1 MHSARIAKLADAEQF
16 IRKLEQ
22 GRHNSRISQEPIS
35 VLIADG
41 EALGSRM
48 ISLRNVDD
56 VQERVARSR
65 ELINPYLQIVD
76 GDARCQHTGIP
87 LPDIWRYFRYTW
99 RTPYELVPG
108 RNIRY
113 LVRDAALD
121 YHPVMGIGS
130 LVNAPISV
138 TARDDM
144 IGWHPGKILVLLL
157 DKTVERREKQRHVKR
172 LVGFL
177 DDALEE
183 IDAKGLC
190 EPKDLEVPSEH
201 VIQRLRIIAV
211 EAAEKHKAI
220 QNEYHATVED
230 GVGGATGHLTGRD
243 DDGKL
248 LGIMPGNPPKGFKR
262 EPVVLGRKRNGE
274 ERVASRWVK
283 DPETWD
289 RCKLAWKMRATGSSY
304 REVHSVTRLLG
315 SLNSYPTFFSNE
327 IYRGT
332 QKFGETR
339 NENCYPAC
347 CTPEQWDAVAKLRKD
362 AREKRDS
369 GTAAPRRGNYLLTG
383 SLRCAYCGKPM
394 VGSRSSS
401 GAGKPYRYYICQ
413 TKHRAAKA
421 CPSKRLSANMVE
433 GTVIDHMFENV
444 LSLEGLRWLVEQYR
458 ARRTKSN
465 ALEERIESLKRE
477 LATHEAA
484 IERLMDL
491 AEAGGGQLLALS
503 KRMSEHEADTL
514 QIKGDLARLESEAR
528 SQLDYD
534 LDDASLRKLAK
545 KWRQELRKGDPD
557 KAKQVIKLFVREIK
571 ASKHKGLAK
580 YTSPLWK
587 ITYKQCAPTGRQ
599 PLYATPAVTIVWD
612 KARKGQPV
620 FP

>member
-1 MHSARIAKLADAEQF
+1 MNSSRSNTNKVW
-16 IRKLEQ
+16 RKE
-22 GRHNSRISQEPIS
+22 SPFEP
-35 VLIADG
+35 
-41 EALGSRM
+41 GSK
-48 ISLRNVDD
+48 I
-56 VQERVARSR
+56 VA
-65 ELINPYLQIVD
+65 Y
-76 GDARCQHTGIP
+76 
-87 LPDIWRYFRYTW
+87 
-99 RTPYELVPG
+99 
-108 RNIRY
+108 
-113 LVRDAALD
+113 
-121 YHPVMGIGS
+121 
-130 LVNAPISV
+130 
-138 TARDDM
+138 ARDSGGDGQDRSVDQQKD
-144 IGWHPGKILVLLL
+144 IYREFCKHHKLVLS
-157 DKTVERREKQRHVKR
+157 HVYADR
-172 LVGFL
+172 
-177 DDALEE
+177 
-183 IDAKGLC
+183 AK
-190 EPKDLEVPSEH
+190 S
-201 VIQRLRIIAV
+201 
-211 EAAEKHKAI
+211 
-220 QNEYHATVED
+220 
-230 GVGGATGHLTGRD
+230 GGSTTGRD
-243 DDGKL
+243 QFLQMVEDLHHPKEDEKVAGVIFWKLSRLARDLNDSQYYRAGLRRIGYVVHFLADDIPDAGGVGPVVESMHDWMNEQYLKELSTDVKRGLHYLVNSKGDDGSC
-248 LGIMPGNPPKGFKR
+248 LGLMPGTPPKGFKR

-421 CPSKRLSANMVE
+421 CSSKRLSANMVE

-458 ARRTKSN
+458 ARRKKSN
-465 ALEERIESLKRE
+465 VLEKRIASLKGE

-491 AEAGGGQLLALS
+491 AEAGGGQLLAVS
-503 KRMSEHEADTL
+503 ERMSEHEADTL

-528 SQLDYD
+528 SQLDFD
-534 LDDASLRKLAK
+534 LDDASLRRLAK
-545 KWRQELRKGDPD
+545 KWRQELKKSDPD
-557 KAKQVIKLFVREIK
+557 KARRVLKLFVREIRAYK
-571 ASKHKGLAK
+571 QKGLAK
-580 YTSPLWK
+580 YTSPWWESA
-587 ITYKQCAPTGRQ
+587 YKRCAPTGVRTPVLALRGPRPG
-599 PLYATPAVTIVWD
+599 PLD
-612 KARKGQPV
+612 DGGGSG
-620 FP
+620 